1 MTAGK
6 VKLTNVL
13 PMCCQCV
20 ANVLLMCGLAAGKV
34 KLVREDNGD
43 GNQKDKDLVGN
54 VVWMKHE
61 DLPVVLDTVL

>member
-1 MTAGK
+1 
-6 VKLTNVL
+6 
-13 PMCCQCV
+13 
-20 ANVLLMCGLAAGKV
+20 MCGLAAGKV

>member
-1 MTAGK
+1 
-6 VKLTNVL
+6 
-13 PMCCQCV
+13 
-20 ANVLLMCGLAAGKV
+20 V

-43 GNQKDKDLVGN
+43 VKKDKDLVGN